1 MSMGALP
8 VYLMFALFLLG
19 VPVAIALIACV
30 GTGGEKMQACADA
43 RRRR

>member
-30 GTGGEKMQACADA
+30 LPYFLFINPNS
-43 RRRR
+43 